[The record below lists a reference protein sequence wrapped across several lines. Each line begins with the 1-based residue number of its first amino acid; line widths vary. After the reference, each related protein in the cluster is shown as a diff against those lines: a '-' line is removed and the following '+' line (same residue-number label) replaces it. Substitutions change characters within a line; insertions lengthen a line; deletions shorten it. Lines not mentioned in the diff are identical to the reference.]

1 MAGLPVGV
9 IARVTAVRLA
19 ADEADWLRAIG
30 LFEGQTVRIVRGAPF
45 GGPLHVHTG
54 SGGEFAVDRSLAA
67 RIEVAVDERP

>member
-1 MAGLPVGV
+1 MAFLPQGV
-9 IARVTAVRLA
+9 SARVTAVRLP

-30 LFEGQTVRIVRGAPF
+30 LFEGQTVRVVRGAPF

-67 RIEVAVDERP
+67 CIEVMVGEKT